1 MLVSSDMIRQISTH
15 FVMMPKINTILQQC
29 SNIIKSVRVRF
40 MVSNVIFNNI
50 SVIYRGGQFIGG
62 GNRSTRKKNTDLS
75 HVTNILYHIKMYRV
89 HLA

>member
-15 FVMMPKINTILQQC
+15 FVMMPKINAILQQC

-50 SVIYRGGQFIGG
+50 SVIYRGVSLLVEETEVPGKKPPTCRTSLTYFI
-62 GNRSTRKKNTDLS
+62 T
-75 HVTNILYHIKMYRV
+75 
-89 HLA
+89 

>member
-1 MLVSSDMIRQISTH
+1 MLVSSDMIRQISTN
-15 FVMMPKINTILQQC
+15 FVMMPKINTILQQS

-62 GNRSTRKKNTDLS
+62 GNRSTRKKT
-75 HVTNILYHIKMYRV
+75 HRPVARH
-89 HLA
+89 